1 MKRLSTLLLA
11 LVCAAGTMYAGYDWT
26 PDKKYCKWG
35 DNFRFDHAFKFHNA
49 GAHNNTYGDGNV
61 DFQQVQ
67 GIIAFSYMAWAEFSL
82 PSGDNY
88 LAERVEVYLTAKDQ
102 DDMPL
107 VYLYMKDAR
116 NLRYKQWENTFK
128 YECHFDRV
136 EGKHGCTAYFVQ
148 KRQVE
153 GGDYQ
158 YAYFNIV
165 YSKEVHNYILNNKNN
180 GLGLYLVV
188 SWDGNEYNKSRYT
201 FGQSELNDIMLPVTD
216 PVIENFQ
223 WTESN
228 SGKTALRFTA
238 NNILNSVYHER
249 AVGEAAHSNETVLNS
264 DFFLNREREDVA
276 SLTWDQLN
284 QMGQDVPPYAIEVAR
299 QSKYDIDFD
308 YYDGIYGGPQSPFA
322 GPQSDWKRFY
332 VPMLYLPEDI
342 KLSHYGGD
350 TLYASFKIPKKPYG
364 RDDEDESDII
374 IEYSTDQNF
383 SSYETVRVEFNTSNR
398 HTTTSYLVELP
409 LPQRVLNKGQQ
420 TFYVRFSRDFVDHV
434 HTCTKAEK
442 SINTNLR
449 KLGAVNANDIGG
461 KIQVDWTHDG
471 NFKGIWTA
479 DMFYRVKYT
488 VGNTTYSMDYP
499 DRNLTSVTLTEGIPT
514 CVPTVYTVQICTGS
528 RVISSMNSNSAT
540 ITDIREAVITS
551 LTATKGESNNRVR
564 LQWTVP
570 KDKNGFSYFTITRA
584 LRGDSVGTTLVP
596 QMLMNPALTT
606 FTYEDNSMEL
616 GTHYNYTVTGFRDC
630 NGEVSPMST
639 LTETGYALPYGVIT
653 GQITYDGRQGVPG
666 VLVTAITEDE
676 VPVPKRLVKDTV
688 MKDTIINFRTLKPTM
703 RNNIMGPA
711 FSSDNGTAMFW
722 IRNNANDRR
731 DFTEVLLFRK
741 NQIHLLTNGRL
752 RVLRDGKWRDAF
764 ISEALTLKKWYH
776 VALSFTADSFAVYLN
791 GTKVASE
798 KKGGYRYSTSF
809 CIGDVV
815 SRSFE
820 IADVRLYNYSMD
832 STEIRNSALTIPL
845 KGNERG
851 LELYYSAC
859 EQGNEV
865 HDLSGHGRHLYT
877 SKDSIPDRVE
887 LRMVDDSTRINY
899 TTYTK
904 SDGTYVIT
912 GVPYSERGTYY
923 KVIPTLG
930 THEFAPA
937 NRPLYFNNNANTHN
951 NVNFTDMT
959 SVKVSGAIYYEGT
972 DYPVEGAMLSVDGV
986 QCLVGGVPVLT
997 NADGKF
1003 SILVPMG
1010 PHYITAAKAGHTFL
1024 QRPLSGRPEQC
1035 GRDL

>member
-1 MKRLSTLLLA
+1 MKKIFSLLLA
-11 LVCAAGTMYAGYDWT
+11 LVCAAGTIYAGYRWT

-61 DFQQVQ
+61 DFQQAQ
-67 GIIAFSYMAWAEFSL
+67 GVIAFSYMAWAEFSL

-88 LAERVEVYLTAKDQ
+88 LAERVEVYLTANDQ

-107 VYLYMKDAR
+107 VFLYMKDAR
-116 NLRYKQWENTFK
+116 NLRFKQWENTFNK
-128 YECHFDRV
+128 ECHFDRV

-180 GLGLYLVV
+180 GLGLCLVV
-188 SWDGNEYNKSRYT
+188 NWDGNEHKNRYT

-223 WTESN
+223 WTRSN

-249 AVGEAAHSNETVLNS
+249 AVGEAAPSNETVLNS

-276 SLTWDQLN
+276 SLSWDQLN

-342 KLSHYGGD
+342 ELSHHGGD

-374 IEYSTDQNF
+374 IEYSTDENF

-398 HTTTSYLVELP
+398 HATTSYLVELP

-434 HTCTKAEK
+434 HTCSKAEI

-449 KLGAVNANDIGG
+449 KLGAVNATDTDG

-528 RVISSMNSNSAT
+528 RIISSMNSNSAT
-540 ITDIREAVITS
+540 LTDNREAVITS

-564 LQWTVP
+564 LQ
-570 KDKNGFSYFTITRA
+570 
-584 LRGDSVGTTLVP
+584 
-596 QMLMNPALTT
+596 
-606 FTYEDNSMEL
+606 
-616 GTHYNYTVTGFRDC
+616 
-630 NGEVSPMST
+630 
-639 LTETGYALPYGVIT
+639 
-653 GQITYDGRQGVPG
+653 
-666 VLVTAITEDE
+666 
-676 VPVPKRLVKDTV
+676 
-688 MKDTIINFRTLKPTM
+688 
-703 RNNIMGPA
+703 
-711 FSSDNGTAMFW
+711 
-722 IRNNANDRR
+722 
-731 DFTEVLLFRK
+731 
-741 NQIHLLTNGRL
+741 
-752 RVLRDGKWRDAF
+752 
-764 ISEALTLKKWYH
+764 
-776 VALSFTADSFAVYLN
+776 
-791 GTKVASE
+791 
-798 KKGGYRYSTSF
+798 
-809 CIGDVV
+809 
-815 SRSFE
+815 
-820 IADVRLYNYSMD
+820 
-832 STEIRNSALTIPL
+832 
-845 KGNERG
+845 
-851 LELYYSAC
+851 
-859 EQGNEV
+859 
-865 HDLSGHGRHLYT
+865 
-877 SKDSIPDRVE
+877 
-887 LRMVDDSTRINY
+887 
-899 TTYTK
+899 
-904 SDGTYVIT
+904 
-912 GVPYSERGTYY
+912 
-923 KVIPTLG
+923 
-930 THEFAPA
+930 
-937 NRPLYFNNNANTHN
+937 
-951 NVNFTDMT
+951 
-959 SVKVSGAIYYEGT
+959 
-972 DYPVEGAMLSVDGV
+972 
-986 QCLVGGVPVLT
+986 
-997 NADGKF
+997 
-1003 SILVPMG
+1003 
-1010 PHYITAAKAGHTFL
+1010 
-1024 QRPLSGRPEQC
+1024 
-1035 GRDL
+1035 